1 MHWFESLSSCDWNS
15 NFTASGRISFTES
28 LISWRSE
35 TLQGRGGKCHV
46 QLKSPGKR
54 DFTFKS
60 TPYHH
65 SAQDTSV
72 KVLTHAKRYVFS
84 WKLTLQKINQAIHP
98 SLLAPS
104 PNANTR
110 SHSLLF
116 SALHAPDWEAFC
128 VQCLLQLACPHFVLD
143 KHWQLYFLFVRS
155 QRSSTSWFELS
166 IVVLH

>member
-1 MHWFESLSSCDWNS
+1 MHLFCSLSSCNGNS
-15 NFTASGRISFTES
+15 NFAVLGRMSFAQS
-28 LISWRSE
+28 LISWRSD
-35 TLQGRGGKCHV
+35 TLQGRDGKCHV
-46 QLKSPGKR
+46 QLKSPGKQVA
-54 DFTFKS
+54 TFKS
-60 TPYHH
+60 TPHRH
-65 SAQDTSV
+65 SAQDTRV
-72 KVLTHAKRYVFS
+72 KALTHPKHYVFS

-98 SLLAPS
+98 NLLAPS

-110 SHSLLF
+110 LHSLLF
-116 SALHAPDWEAFC
+116 SASHAPNWEAFC